1 MHTQRLI
8 PALGKTVLTSVSP
21 IALTSAFCMITPAD
35 AFAACD
41 VTVNGDTSQT
51 VACTPVNPAPT
62 TTWSTTG
69 LGDVVTMTD
78 TTSGRV
84 QLGAGDDELTVDG
97 STLIDS
103 NLLSNTYGLA
113 LDAGA
118 GNDTLSF
125 TDTSQVVGRVETGLG
140 DDTVTISGS
149 AVVGV
154 GTAEWNDGLA
164 LGEGSDKVYLSEDGQ
179 ITGELEAGDGDDEI
193 YISGGS
199 TGRILLGDGVDL
211 IEMTD
216 GSVTGIGHGTSK
228 AASGTNTYF
237 ISGGE
242 ITGTMMGGT
251 GIDNMSLTGGTIK
264 YVAGGS
270 GVDTITL
277 DGADVAE
284 YLRGGWNIGS
294 PKVADGDDTIYLYS
308 GSVGASVLGDAG
320 SDLILLDGAD
330 IGEAI
335 IGGGD
340 TDAADPDGDDDI
352 RWLSGNLGTKVAHG
366 VLAGGA
372 FSDSFL
378 ITADEY
384 DGSQVVT
391 GGLYSWNDDEVVA
404 EESGEEFF
412 DVLTFDGIVGVTTQA
427 EYLAFLESIT
437 FENST
442 MVIEG
447 DELEVLSDE
456 AGNGVHLVNSQLTF
470 GDGLSVLGNVDS
482 DAASELALA
491 GSAAISGDYLNDG
504 ETTLVTGTA
513 GDTME
518 VGGTYSGSGRLSFEI
533 DAETGAADMLEVGS
547 LGATSN
553 AVTLYVLGATDDVTE
568 DSTWT
573 LVSVAD
579 GSGADDA
586 FYLADG
592 PLEMGAY
599 YYDVEHLG
607 ENYMLASTGAFTE
620 SVAAYEAYSQ
630 ILSGMLRMDALRNRT
645 GGTHGIGEGAL
656 TLETPVYV
664 WAQVAGGTT
673 HSDGRDTTSG
683 VAYDL
688 DRWALQA
695 GVERLLFDS
704 EDMAIVAGLNVEVA
718 NGSAKT
724 SASSGDGSIDVDAKI
739 LAGTLTWYGLS
750 GTYVDAQAKLAF
762 YDATIGTED
771 GVVSNSGKG
780 HGLSLE
786 IGHRFDL
793 GQGYALTPQ
802 AQLQYTKVAFD
813 DFTDSNGID
822 VALRD
827 GTRSDLRLGLML
839 ERNAV
844 RQADTALESSTN
856 AYGVVNLYR
865 GFGDGT
871 TVNASQATLASDA
884 NGWTGE
890 IGLGGK
896 YHWAGGKYAVFGEVT
911 AATGLANFGDSH
923 AINGEVGFRMTW

>member
-1 MHTQRLI
+1 
-8 PALGKTVLTSVSP
+8 
-21 IALTSAFCMITPAD
+21 MITPAA

-51 VACTPVNPAPT
+51 VACTPANDPAEAAL
-62 TTWSTTG
+62 STTAFG
-69 LGDVVTMTD
+69 DTVTVTDVIAGKVTLGDGAD
-78 TTSGRV
+78 TITIDGTGIV
-84 QLGAGDDELTVDG
+84 GYGTAVHGKGLDTGD
-97 STLIDS
+97 
-103 NLLSNTYGLA
+103 
-113 LDAGA
+113 
-118 GNDTLSF
+118 GNDTIY
-125 TDTSQVVGRVETGLG
+125 V
-140 DDTVTISGS
+140 
-149 AVVGV
+149 
-154 GTAEWNDGLA
+154 ND
-164 LGEGSDKVYLSEDGQ
+164 DGQ
-179 ITGELEAGDGDDEI
+179 IVGELFAGDGNDEI
-193 YISGGS
+193 YVTGGS
-199 TGRILLGDGVDL
+199 TGRIRLDAGDDYL
-211 IEMTD
+211 E
-216 GSVTGIGHGTSK
+216 
-228 AASGTNTYF
+228 
-237 ISGGE
+237 ISGGTVLAVGHSAAKSNTGSNTIVMSDGVVTGSLMSGLGADT
-242 ITGTMMGGT
+242 IT
-251 GIDNMSLTGGTIK
+251 LTGGTIG
-264 YVAGGS
+264 YVGGNS
-270 GVDTITL
+270 DADVITL
-277 DGADVAE
+277 DGADVLE
-284 YLRGGWNIGS
+284 YLRGGWNNEGV
-294 PKVADGDDTIYLYS
+294 PDGDDTIYLYS

-320 SDLILLDGAD
+320 SDLIILDGAD

-352 RWLSGNLGTKVAHG
+352 RWLSGNLGTNVAHG

-372 FSDSFL
+372 GSDSFL
-378 ITADEY
+378 ITAGEY

-447 DELEVLSDE
+447 DELEVLSDG

-470 GDGLSVLGNVDS
+470 GDGLSVLGNVAS

-491 GSAAISGDYLNDG
+491 GSASISGDYLNDG

-513 GDTME
+513 GDTLE
-518 VGGTYSGSGRLSFEI
+518 VDGTYSGSGRLSFEI

-553 AVTLYVLGATDDVTE
+553 AITLDVLGATDGVTE

-592 PLEMGAY
+592 PLEMGAF

-771 GVVSNSGKG
+771 GIVSNSGKG

-786 IGHRFDL
+786 VGHRFDL

-856 AYGVVNLYR
+856 AYGIVNLYR

-871 TVNASQATLASDA
+871 TVTASQATLASDT

-911 AATGLANFGDSH
+911 AATGLDNFGDSH
-923 AINGEVGFRMTW
+923 AINGELGFRMTW